1 MYTKDTRHILIST
14 ERKFLNMTANSRS
27 IYWLIIYMGTLISVF
42 CILSKLWESLQ
53 KQAVFQW
60 IALQF
65 Q

>member
-60 IALQF
+60 IVLQF